1 MDQIAQN
8 PPHVDSPGNG
18 EPNSLA
24 NLMATTFKGLA
35 EEGQTKNLETGS
47 LLMAEG
53 QQATDL
59 YILLQ
64 GQMEVMA
71 PMDQDWIRV
80 AELGPGTAIGE
91 MAFLDDAPRSARV
104 MASTQCSLL
113 QITREAFQKFSR
125 REPMLAIDFIMEL
138 GRILAFRLRR
148 LEQFDTAE
156 VAREYERK
164 SLAAELHDQTL
175 GDMAGLAVELGFL
188 AHQASGVSEELKSAI
203 DQVRERLK
211 ETDQGLRE
219 IVQGIFPPVL
229 IIMGLIPAVNS
240 YLVSVAGRPV
250 TNPYPIEVQFI
261 ASGFDN
267 GRLEENL
274 EISLYRVV
282 QQGLANAI
290 QHAQAKKV
298 SIELRWENDEVTLF
312 LTDDGV
318 GFDIQ
323 NPKESPLTGHFGL
336 ANLRGRIEKYLGRM
350 DITSQ
355 PGEGTSLRA
364 RIPVIG
370 GGSDTNQPQVAI
382 YHLQTQPAP

>member
-1 MDQIAQN
+1 MAEL
-8 PPHVDSPGNG
+8 V
-18 EPNSLA
+18 
-24 NLMATTFKGLA
+24 ATTFKGLA
-35 EEGQTKNLETGS
+35 DEGRTLNLETGS
-47 LLMAEG
+47 MLISEG

-59 YILLQ
+59 YILLE

-71 PMDQDWIRV
+71 AMDQDWVRV

-91 MAFLDDAPRSARV
+91 MAFLDGSPRSARV
-104 MASTQCSLL
+104 VASTPCSLL
-113 QITREAFQKFSR
+113 QITRESFERFST
-125 REPMLAIDFIMEL
+125 REPKMAIDFVMEL

-175 GDMAGLAVELGFL
+175 GDMGGLAVELGFL
-188 AHQASGVSEELKSAI
+188 AHQASGVSEELKLAI

-240 YLVSVAGRPV
+240 YLGSVASRPV
-250 TNPYPIEVQFI
+250 TNPHPIEVTLL
-261 ASGFDN
+261 ASGFDD
-267 GRLEENL
+267 GRLDENL
-274 EISLYRVV
+274 EISLYRVI
-282 QQGLANAI
+282 QQGLSNAI
-290 QHAQAKKV
+290 QHSQAKKV
-298 SIELRWENDEVTLF
+298 GIELRWENDEVTLL

-318 GFDIQ
+318 GFDVH

-336 ANLRGRIEKYLGRM
+336 ANLKGRIEKYLGRM
-350 DITSQ
+350 DITSE
-355 PGEGTSLRA
+355 PGSGTTLRA
-364 RIPVIG
+364 RIPVVG
-370 GGSDTNQPQVAI
+370 GESGTSETHVST
-382 YHLQTQPAP
+382 YHLLTQSTN